1 MKSRLVGF
9 LAALA
14 TGMFAAGVLAQT
26 PQPLPTR
33 EKVLVGVPAKLK
45 QNAAL
50 HLAKELG
57 EFEKENLEVEYS
69 FNKPSDSFVL
79 LGTGRIDV
87 VASQP
92 SAAFFNA
99 VAAGTEI
106 KYVAPIASLAPKNG
120 FWVSKAFLNGRPYH
134 PSMLKGQAIAAV
146 QGLGTVTAYVV
157 QKELAKAG
165 LTLNDISWRAMKPA
179 DALVALENGA
189 VNFALLLDPVWGK
202 ADPAKVDYAFDY
214 SNDVNGG
221 YFFGPNLLVNKRAV
235 GEAFVRA
242 LARTQRQYLQGNYAD
257 NPRVL
262 AALAKE
268 MGESEEAIRAA
279 VPGLSFPADMAV
291 REDMAELIQQTY
303 LSTPGILTYTA
314 PLPDGKIIDRSFLH
328 AAGVQAKPLPAVK
341 ASSVLKKDG
350 GAGK

>member
-1 MKSRLVGF
+1 MKCHLVRSIAV
-9 LAALA
+9 LAMGL
-14 TGMFAAGVLAQT
+14 FAGASFAQT
-26 PQPLPTR
+26 PKPLPVR
-33 EKVLVGVPAKLK
+33 EKIVVGIPAKLK

-79 LGTGRIDV
+79 LGSGRIDV

-120 FWVSKAFLNGRPYH
+120 FWVAKAFLNGRPYS
-134 PSMLKGQAIAAV
+134 PAMLKGQAIAAV
-146 QGLGTVTAYVV
+146 QGQGTVTAYVV

-202 ADPAKVDYAFDY
+202 ADLTKVEYAFDY

-221 YFFGPNLLVNKRAV
+221 YFFGPNLLMSKRPV
-235 GEAFVRA
+235 GQAFVRA
-242 LARTQRQYLQGNYAD
+242 LVRAQRQYLQGNYGD

-268 MGESEEAIRAA
+268 MGEPEESIRAA
-279 VPGLSFPADMAV
+279 VPGLAFSADMAV
-291 REDMAELIQQTY
+291 REDMAELIQKTY
-303 LSTPGILTYTA
+303 LSTPGILTYPS
-314 PLPDGKIIDRSFLH
+314 PLAEDKVIDLSFLH
-328 AAGVQAKPLPAVK
+328 DAGVQAKPLSAGNSASPARK
-341 ASSVLKKDG
+341 
-350 GAGK
+350 